1 MNRSKPLPADKPDA
15 DKPDSAKLTPSPA
28 PNPNSTRET
37 VESIAVA
44 VILAFL
50 FRGFVA
56 EAFVIPTGSMAPTLQ
71 GNHKDVVCDQCGHA
85 YQAGASVENDDHSR
99 PDIVVAT
106 TCPVCRFK
114 MELDWNRNPN
124 QRTFTGDRILV
135 SKFSYEL
142 GDPER
147 WDVIVFKFPNNA
159 KQNYIKRLI
168 GLPGETVRV
177 NHGDILTRTQ
187 DDQPFEIARK
197 PPAKVLAMLQV
208 VDDTRHVPES
218 MAKIDWH
225 SKWQPWSPG
234 EALREWRSCREDR
247 EGMTIAAGN
256 DEQWFRYRHL
266 IPDFNDWDAILDG
279 STKTMRPPGNNVGE
293 LITDFCAYNAFTTED
308 HLRMGVIHSGTH
320 WVGDLAIECN
330 VEITS
335 AEGVLILDLVEAG
348 QHFRAELDVAAGTV
362 LVERR
367 MPDGSVEELG
377 NSESRATGIRGK
389 GRHHCRLANVD
400 DQICLWVDERL
411 VFSAPYAASGDAQP
425 AWNGDADPLD
435 LAPAGIGG
443 RNLQCHVTRAM
454 VLRDVYYVATRNGL
468 GPDDYVSQINTGHG
482 TEYPNLGT
490 VGEVFRDPETW
501 KTTSIFKARQKVDFR
516 LEKDQFFPMGDNS
529 PQSLDGR
536 LWGEPAYVER
546 DLLTGKALMV
556 YWPHYWN
563 APVPF
568 MPNVGR
574 MRLIH

>member
-1 MNRSKPLPADKPDA
+1 MIRPVSSPNKTGAANADTA
-15 DKPDSAKLTPSPA
+15 PA

-37 VESIAVA
+37 VESIVVA

-71 GNHKDVVCDQCGHA
+71 GNHKDVICEQCGHA

-99 PDIVVAT
+99 PDVVVAT

-114 MELDWNRNPN
+114 MELDWDRNPN

-135 SKFSYEL
+135 SKFSYEIS
-142 GDPER
+142 DPER

-168 GLPGETVRV
+168 GLPGETVRIQ
-177 NHGDILTRTQ
+177 HGDIHTRPQ
-187 DDQPFEIARK
+187 EDQPFEIARK
-197 PPAKVLAMLQV
+197 PPRKLLAMLQV
-208 VDDTRHVPES
+208 VDDTRHVPSS

-225 SKWQPWSPG
+225 SRWQPWTAGAP
-234 EALREWRSCREDR
+234 LLEWRSCRADR
-247 EGMTIAAGN
+247 DGLAIEAGA

-266 IPDFNDWDAILDG
+266 VADFEDWEAILDG
-279 STKTMRPPGNNVGE
+279 STKTMRKPGNDVGE

-308 HLRMGVIHSGTH
+308 HLRLGVTHAGTH
-320 WVGDLAIECN
+320 WVGDLAIECQ
-330 VEITS
+330 VDITS
-335 AEGVLILDLVEAG
+335 ADGVLLLDLVEAG
-348 QHFRAELDVAAGTV
+348 QHFRAELDVASGEAKI
-362 LVERR
+362 ERR
-367 MPDGSVEELG
+367 MMDGSVEELG
-377 NSESRATGIRGK
+377 KASAGATGIRGK
-389 GRHHCRLANVD
+389 GAHHCRLANVD
-400 DQICLWVDERL
+400 DQIGLWVDEKL
-411 VFSAPYAASGDAQP
+411 VLSLPYEPAGDAQP

-443 RNLQCHVTRAM
+443 RGLQCRVGRAV

-468 GPDDYVSQINTGHG
+468 GPDDYVSQISTGHG
-482 TEYPNLGT
+482 TEYTDLGSLS
-490 VGEVFRDPETW
+490 EVFRSPDSW
-501 KTTSIFKARQKVDFR
+501 KKTSIFKARQKVDFR
-516 LEKDQFFPMGDNS
+516 LGKDQFFPMGDNS

-536 LWGEPAYVER
+536 LWGEPAWVDR

-563 APVPF
+563 APIPF
-568 MPNVGR
+568 LPNVGR